1 MTATPTTWQSA
12 RASPPSRR
20 CRWRWPPAAIANGG
34 TVFEPRVVRELIDTN
49 GKVVQPWQPSVRN
62 QIDVDPEILR
72 IVREGMALCT
82 LMGTCHD
89 ALVELPERL
98 IGGKTGTAEFNQ
110 TGTAVSGA
118 EEGPT
123 HGWFIA
129 FAPFDDPEIAIADLL
144 RVPPRGYL
152 ASAAG
157 GEILRAWAET
167 SGALSTA
174 IPPPHARIAITD
186 EENERLERGRQRE
199 VTLMAGHSWRHFD
212 PLILIAALALAG
224 YGALVIYSAS
234 LPRGAEGVVLSSAVQ
249 RHIIFALVGAVLMI
263 ALTRLD
269 YRLIDALGWLAY
281 GFGIIVL
288 VAVLFLGSDE
298 FGSRRWF
305 DLGFTVVQASEI
317 GKLMTIIG
325 LAKFLTDF
333 RDRLQEF
340 RIFLLSLGIAALP
353 AALVF
358 IEPDAGSAVVFMALW
373 LVMTLFAGARLRHY
387 AMLAAIG
394 LCLVPVGLAAGV
406 QDYQRDRIRAFI
418 DPESD
423 PQGAGFNV
431 IQAETSVGS
440 GGLWGQGLTEGTQT
454 QLDFVRIQ
462 TTDFIFSVLSEELG
476 FVGAMA
482 LFILFLLLLSRM
494 LRVATRAGEPLG
506 QLLAVGLITII
517 AVQVFINVAINIRL
531 IPVTG
536 IPLPFISTGNSSLLV
551 FFIGLGLLQSV
562 LAWQD
567 DARRGPVY

>member
-1 MTATPTTWQSA
+1 
-12 RASPPSRR
+12 
-20 CRWRWPPAAIANGG
+20 
-34 TVFEPRVVRELIDTN
+34 
-49 GKVVQPWQPSVRN
+49 
-62 QIDVDPEILR
+62 
-72 IVREGMALCT
+72 
-82 LMGTCHD
+82 
-89 ALVELPERL
+89 
-98 IGGKTGTAEFNQ
+98 
-110 TGTAVSGA
+110 
-118 EEGPT
+118 
-123 HGWFIA
+123 
-129 FAPFDDPEIAIADLL
+129 
-144 RVPPRGYL
+144 
-152 ASAAG
+152 
-157 GEILRAWAET
+157 
-167 SGALSTA
+167 
-174 IPPPHARIAITD
+174 
-186 EENERLERGRQRE
+186 
-199 VTLMAGHSWRHFD
+199 MAGHSWRHFD

-305 DLGFTVVQASEI
+305 NLGFTVVQASEI

>member
-1 MTATPTTWQSA
+1 
-12 RASPPSRR
+12 
-20 CRWRWPPAAIANGG
+20 
-34 TVFEPRVVRELIDTN
+34 
-49 GKVVQPWQPSVRN
+49 
-62 QIDVDPEILR
+62 
-72 IVREGMALCT
+72 
-82 LMGTCHD
+82 
-89 ALVELPERL
+89 
-98 IGGKTGTAEFNQ
+98 
-110 TGTAVSGA
+110 
-118 EEGPT
+118 
-123 HGWFIA
+123 
-129 FAPFDDPEIAIADLL
+129 
-144 RVPPRGYL
+144 
-152 ASAAG
+152 
-157 GEILRAWAET
+157 
-167 SGALSTA
+167 
-174 IPPPHARIAITD
+174 
-186 EENERLERGRQRE
+186 
-199 VTLMAGHSWRHFD
+199 
-212 PLILIAALALAG
+212 
-224 YGALVIYSAS
+224 
-234 LPRGAEGVVLSSAVQ
+234 
-249 RHIIFALVGAVLMI
+249 
-263 ALTRLD
+263 
-269 YRLIDALGWLAY
+269 
-281 GFGIIVL
+281 
-288 VAVLFLGSDE
+288 
-298 FGSRRWF
+298 
-305 DLGFTVVQASEI
+305 LGFTVVQASEI

>member
-1 MTATPTTWQSA
+1 M
-12 RASPPSRR
+12 
-20 CRWRWPPAAIANGG
+20 I
-34 TVFEPRVVRELIDTN
+34 
-49 GKVVQPWQPSVRN
+49 
-62 QIDVDPEILR
+62 
-72 IVREGMALCT
+72 
-82 LMGTCHD
+82 
-89 ALVELPERL
+89 
-98 IGGKTGTAEFNQ
+98 
-110 TGTAVSGA
+110 
-118 EEGPT
+118 
-123 HGWFIA
+123 
-129 FAPFDDPEIAIADLL
+129 
-144 RVPPRGYL
+144 
-152 ASAAG
+152 
-157 GEILRAWAET
+157 
-167 SGALSTA
+167 
-174 IPPPHARIAITD
+174 
-186 EENERLERGRQRE
+186 
-199 VTLMAGHSWRHFD
+199 GHSWRHFD
-212 PLILIAALALAG
+212 PIILIAALALAG

-234 LPRGAEGVVLSSAVQ
+234 LPRGTEGVVLSSAVQ

-263 ALTRLD
+263 AMTRVD

-281 GFGIIVL
+281 GFGIVVL
-288 VAVLFLGSDE
+288 IAVLFVGSEE

-305 DLGFTVVQASEI
+305 DLGLTVVQASEI

-325 LAKFLTDF
+325 LAKFLTDY

-340 RIFLLSLGIAALP
+340 RIFLLSLGIAVLP
-353 AALVF
+353 AGLVF

-373 LVMTLFAGARLRHY
+373 LVMTMFAGARLRHY
-387 AMLAAIG
+387 GMLAAIG

-476 FVGAMA
+476 FIGAMA
-482 LFILFLLLLSRM
+482 LFALFLLLLFRM
-494 LRVATRAGEPLG
+494 LRVANKAGEPLG
-506 QLLAVGLITII
+506 QLLAVGLLTII
-517 AVQVFINVAINIRL
+517 AIQVFINVAINIRL

-551 FFIGLGLLQSV
+551 FFVGLGLLQSV

-567 DARRGPVY
+567 DARRGPAF